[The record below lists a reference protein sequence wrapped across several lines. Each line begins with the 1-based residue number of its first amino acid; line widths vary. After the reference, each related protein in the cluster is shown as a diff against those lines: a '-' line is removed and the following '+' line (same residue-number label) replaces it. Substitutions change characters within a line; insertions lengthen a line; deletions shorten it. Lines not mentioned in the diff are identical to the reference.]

1 MQVAVAFGETRVR
14 YKQRS
19 YSQNIRVTE
28 LLVDIISV
36 IGDKEGRVQLDERTR
51 PIGSQAK
58 LLPVAGDDLLP
69 DGGPRA

>member
-36 IGDKEGRVQLDERTR
+36 IGDNEGHFLGTDYHRTR
-51 PIGSQAK
+51 IRVFAMPQ
-58 LLPVAGDDLLP
+58 
-69 DGGPRA
+69 